1 MPQQMPRCFIL
12 HEIAL
17 PADFKALLS
26 TLLEKAARN
35 GQNALGAAVG
45 VSAHRACQRECEDR
59 TKRVHET
66 CEAGVAYSIR
76 RQAHAACGRA
86 HGTCMRGI
94 ACVFVSSS
102 EVVRRRPSTKEPR
115 VDSGVPR

>member
-1 MPQQMPRCFIL
+1 MVQTVL

-26 TLLEKAARN
+26 TLLEKAARK

-45 VSAHRACQRECEDR
+45 VGAHRACQRECEDR

-66 CEAGVAYSIR
+66 CEAGVAYSETSTR
-76 RQAHAACGRA
+76 SVWACAWG
-86 HGTCMRGI
+86 
-94 ACVFVSSS
+94 
-102 EVVRRRPSTKEPR
+102 
-115 VDSGVPR
+115 

>member
-35 GQNALGAAVG
+35 GQNAFGAAVG

-66 CEAGVAYSIR
+66 CEAGVAYSETSTFSCVNKNLIY
-76 RQAHAACGRA
+76 
-86 HGTCMRGI
+86 MRTYHMIG
-94 ACVFVSSS
+94 
-102 EVVRRRPSTKEPR
+102 
-115 VDSGVPR
+115 